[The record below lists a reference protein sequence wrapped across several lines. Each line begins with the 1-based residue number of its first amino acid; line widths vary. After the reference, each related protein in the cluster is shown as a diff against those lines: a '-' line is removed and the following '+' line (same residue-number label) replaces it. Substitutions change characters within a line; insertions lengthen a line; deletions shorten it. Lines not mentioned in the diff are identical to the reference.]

1 MKSVSQI
8 QNRPQNPQRR
18 KAPLANPYLGTTA
31 ELVAELRPTYPL
43 ALLRPQLVANR
54 VRQFLNGFPGQTMYA
69 VKCNPE
75 KAILQTMV
83 KAGLRNFD
91 CASIDEIRLVRKVA
105 PKATIYFMHPVKSRE
120 SIREAYHVHGV
131 RAFVLDCVDEL
142 YKILQET
149 ELAPD
154 LELFVRLAIPKSKA
168 SVLDL
173 TGKFGATVA
182 EAADLLQRCR
192 PVSVKL
198 GMSFHVGSQCMQP
211 ERYAKAISLAAGV
224 VKNSGVKLDVLDV
237 GGGFPSTYP
246 NMVPPPFEAYMEAIR
261 NAVARNRMSGL
272 ELLCEPGR
280 GLVADSGSIIVRVE
294 QRKGDLLYL
303 NDGTYGS
310 LFDAGGQINTIFDV
324 RMHRPDGN
332 GEGSE
337 NVAPF
342 RFAGP
347 TCDSIDMMQGPFMLP
362 ETIGEGDWIE
372 IRNTGAYCAN
382 MQTRFNGFGQTSLV
396 VMKDASVNANVITL

>member
-1 MKSVSQI
+1 MKNTI
-8 QNRPQNPQRR
+8 QNTPNNVLNRR
-18 KAPLANPYLGTTA
+18 KNAPLSNPYLGTTA
-31 ELVAELRPTYPL
+31 ELINEARPAYPL
-43 ALLRPQLVANR
+43 YLLRPDKVAAR
-54 VRQFLNGFPGQTMYA
+54 VRQFLNGFPGQPMYA

-91 CASIDEIRLVRKVA
+91 CASIDEIRLIRKVS

-149 ELAPD
+149 DLAPD

-173 TGKFGATVA
+173 TGKFGANPA
-182 EAADLLQRCR
+182 EAVDLLQRCR

-211 ERYAKAISLAAGV
+211 ERYTKAINLSANV
-224 VKNSGVKLDVLDV
+224 VKASGVKLDVLDV

-246 NMVPPPFEAYMEAIR
+246 NMVPPPFENYMDAIR
-261 NAVARNRMSGL
+261 NAVARNRMSGI

-280 GLVADSGSIIVRVE
+280 GLVADSGSIVVRVE

-310 LFDAGGQINTIFDV
+310 LFDAGGQIQTIFDV
-324 RMHRPDGN
+324 RMHRP
-332 GEGSE
+332 EGTVTGP
-337 NVAPF
+337 NAPF

-372 IRNTGAYCAN
+372 IRNAGAYCAN
-382 MQTRFNGFGQTSLV
+382 MQTRFNGFGQTTLV
-396 VMKDASVNANVITL
+396 IMKYNDADSNVIAF

>member
-1 MKSVSQI
+1 MKNTAQA
-8 QNRPQNPQRR
+8 QGNTTRR
-18 KAPLANPYLGTTA
+18 IKAPLANPYPGSPA
-31 ELVAELRPTYPL
+31 QLVNELRPAYPL
-43 ALLRPQLVANR
+43 YLLRPDKIAAR
-54 VRQFLNGFPGQTMYA
+54 VRDFLNHFPGSTMYA

-75 KAILQTMV
+75 KAVLQTMV

-91 CASIDEIRLVRKVA
+91 CASIDEIRAIRKVA
-105 PKATIYFMHPVKSRE
+105 PKAKIYFMHPVKSRE
-120 SIREAYHVHGV
+120 SIREAYHEHGV
-131 RAFVLDCVDEL
+131 RAFVLDCVEEL

-149 ELAPD
+149 DLAPD

-168 SVLDL
+168 SFLDL
-173 TGKFGATVA
+173 TGKFGVSPEDAPA
-182 EAADLLQRCR
+182 LLQACR

-211 ERYAKAISLAAGV
+211 ERYAKAINLVASVAKA
-224 VKNSGVKLDVLDV
+224 SGIKLDVLDV

-246 NMVPPPFEAYMEAIR
+246 NMVPPAFDLYMDAIR
-261 NAVARNRMSGL
+261 NAVARNRMTGL

-280 GLVADSGSIIVRVE
+280 GLVADSGAVIVRVE

-310 LFDAGGQINTIFDV
+310 LFDAGGQIQTIFDV
-324 RMHRPDGN
+324 RLHAPAGDSSGAL
-332 GEGSE
+332 
-337 NVAPF
+337 APF

-362 ETIGEGDWIE
+362 DTIGEGDWIE
-372 IRNTGAYCAN
+372 IRNAGAYCAN
-382 MQTRFNGFGQTSLV
+382 MQTRFNGFGQTTTII
-396 VMKDASVNANVITL
+396 MKDTDAADNVVSL

>member
-1 MKSVSQI
+1 MKTTA
-8 QNRPQNPQRR
+8 QNTNTTSRR
-18 KAPLANPYLGTTA
+18 KVAPLANPYPGTPA
-31 ELVAELRPTYPL
+31 ALIGELRPTYPL
-43 ALLRPQLVANR
+43 YLLRPDKIATR
-54 VRQFLNGFPGQTMYA
+54 VRDFLNHFPGQTMYA

-75 KAILQTMV
+75 KAVIQTMV
-83 KAGLRNFD
+83 KSGLRNFD
-91 CASIDEIRLVRKVA
+91 CASIDEIRMIRKLA
-105 PKATIYFMHPVKSRE
+105 PKAKIYFMHPIKSRE

-173 TGKFGATVA
+173 TGKFGVMPEDAPA
-182 EAADLLQRCR
+182 LLQQCR

-211 ERYAKAISLAAGV
+211 ERYAKAINMVAAV
-224 VKNSGVKLDVLDV
+224 VKASGVKLDVVDV

-246 NMVPPPFEAYMEAIR
+246 NMIPPSFDVYMDAIR
-261 NAVARNRMSGL
+261 NAIARNRMTGM

-280 GLVADSGSIIVRVE
+280 GLVADSGAVVVRVE

-310 LFDAGGQINTIFDV
+310 LFDAGGQIQTIFDV
-324 RMHRPDGN
+324 RMHRSA
-332 GEGSE
+332 GEEPSATQ
-337 NVAPF
+337 APF

-362 ETIGEGDWIE
+362 ENIGEGDWIE
-372 IRNTGAYCAN
+372 IRNAGAYCAN

-396 VMKDASVNANVITL
+396 IMKDTASADNVITL

>member
-1 MKSVSQI
+1 MKTTAQS
-8 QNRPQNPQRR
+8 NANTARR
-18 KAPLANPYLGTTA
+18 NKAPLANPYPGTPA
-31 ELVAELRPTYPL
+31 ALIGELRPTYPL
-43 ALLRPQLVANR
+43 YLLRPDKIAAR
-54 VRQFLNGFPGQTMYA
+54 VRDFLNHFPGNTMYA

-75 KAILQTMV
+75 KAVLQTMV

-91 CASIDEIRLVRKVA
+91 CASIDEIRTIRKIA
-105 PKATIYFMHPVKSRE
+105 PKAKIYFMHPIKSRE

-131 RAFVLDCVDEL
+131 RAFVLDCVEEL

-149 ELAPD
+149 DLAPD

-173 TGKFGATVA
+173 TGKFGATPEDA
-182 EAADLLQRCR
+182 PALLQACR

-211 ERYAKAISLAAGV
+211 ERYAKAINMVASV
-224 VKNSGVKLDVLDV
+224 VKASSVKLDVLDV

-246 NMVPPPFEAYMEAIR
+246 NMVPPAFDVYMDTIR
-261 NAVARNRMSGL
+261 NAVARNRMTGL

-280 GLVADSGSIIVRVE
+280 GLVADSGAVVVRVE

-324 RMHRPDGN
+324 RLHAPSGDASGAL
-332 GEGSE
+332 
-337 NVAPF
+337 APF

-362 ETIGEGDWIE
+362 DTIGEGDWIE
-372 IRNTGAYCAN
+372 IRNAGAYCAN
-382 MQTRFNGFGQTSLV
+382 MQTRFNGFGQTTTV
-396 VMKDASVNANVITL
+396 IMKNTDASDNVVSL

>member
-1 MKSVSQI
+1 MKNTSQT
-8 QNRPQNPQRR
+8 QQRR
-18 KAPLANPYLGTTA
+18 KAPLANPYTGTPA
-31 ELVAELRPTYPL
+31 ELINELRPAYPL
-43 ALLRPQLVANR
+43 YLLRPQLVANR

-83 KAGLRNFD
+83 KTGLRNFD
-91 CASIDEIRLVRKVA
+91 CASIDEIRLVRKVS

-120 SIREAYHVHGV
+120 SIREAYHQHGV

-149 ELAPD
+149 DLAPD

-173 TGKFGATVA
+173 TGKFGATLT

-211 ERYAKAISLAAGV
+211 ERYAKAINLVAGV

-246 NMVPPPFEAYMEAIR
+246 NMVPPPFESYMEAIR
-261 NAVARNRMSGL
+261 NAVARNRMNGL

-280 GLVADSGSIIVRVE
+280 GLVADSGSIVVRVE

-310 LFDAGGQINTIFDV
+310 LFDAGGQISTIFDV
-324 RMHRPDGN
+324 RMHRP
-332 GEGSE
+332 EGDVTGA
-337 NVAPF
+337 NAPF

-382 MQTRFNGFGQTSLV
+382 MQTRFNGFGQTTTI
-396 VMKDASVNANVITL
+396 VMKDATIDANVITL